1 MSANDHTERRG
12 VLHIGALAEDAG
24 WFFRE
29 QPRPDRGI
37 DAHVEGSTDRR
48 PDGRL
53 IALQIKSG
61 TSYFDDPIDG
71 GWRRYLDA
79 DHVAYW
85 LTHSLPVVLVLCDP
99 TSGRAYWQ
107 VARSD
112 TLRRTPTQFAI
123 EVPDNQRFGPPMAEA
138 FAALAEPPRDASRV
152 DALRGRRLEL
162 DIPLIE
168 LLDRRGRMFLEAEER
183 LDGSPGQGA
192 LRLIS

>member
-1 MSANDHTERRG
+1 MPANDHTERRG
-12 VLHIGALAEDAG
+12 VLHVGALAEDAG

-37 DAHVEGSTDRR
+37 DAHVEGSTGQL

-71 GWRRYLDA
+71 GWRRYVDP

-85 LTHSLPVVLVLCDP
+85 LAHSLPVVLVLHDSA
-99 TSGRAYWQ
+99 SGRAYWQ
-107 VARSD
+107 VVRSD
-112 TLRRTPTQFAI
+112 TLRQTPTQFAI

-138 FAALAEPPRDASRV
+138 FAALAEHELPGDASRA
-152 DALRGRRLEL
+152 DALRGRRVEL

-168 LLDRRGRMFLEAEER
+168 LLDRGGRMFLEAEER
-183 LDGSPGQGA
+183 LGGPPGRA
-192 LRLIS
+192 RCA